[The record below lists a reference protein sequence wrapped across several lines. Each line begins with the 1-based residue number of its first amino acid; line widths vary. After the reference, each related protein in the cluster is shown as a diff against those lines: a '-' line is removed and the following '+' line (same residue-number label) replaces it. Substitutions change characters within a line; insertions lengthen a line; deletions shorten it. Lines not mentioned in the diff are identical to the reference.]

1 MFIKRKMMFRR
12 FLSGLISCTTFVSM
26 LDKDIRYFPEEIY
39 RNDWKTI
46 GNDIRNIIKSNKV
59 KEKNE

>member
-12 FLSGLISCTTFVSM
+12 FLSGLISCFPFVSM
-26 LDKDIRYFPEEIY
+26 SDKDIRYFPEEIY